1 MKKPLAALATL
12 RDLRSQQTQQLQQ
25 RVNYQRGLCQRY
37 RNNIQGLERLVT
49 YQVPATTT
57 LQRENQHHYRSTL
70 YKMLE
75 LQKCELDVAE
85 GGLSRIQQ
93 ELMQAARDEKV
104 LDHVI
109 QTKLAHW
116 QQYLAK
122 QEQKIQ
128 DGLAAQGFWQGKM
141 QALNH

>member
-1 MKKPLAALATL
+1 MKKPFSALTTL

-37 RNNIQGLERLVT
+37 RNNIQGLQRLVT
-49 YQVPATTT
+49 YQVPATTH
-57 LQRENQHHYRSTL
+57 LQRDNQQNYRLTL

-75 LQKCELDVAE
+75 LQKCELEVAE
-85 GGLSRIQQ
+85 GGLSRIEQ

-104 LDHVI
+104 LDHFI
-109 QTKLAHW
+109 QHKLTRW
-116 QQYLAK
+116 QQHLAK

-141 QALNH
+141 QALNN